1 MGGVPYGIYFL
12 HKYKDK
18 LYNTRKWFLGDYFD
32 L

>member
-1 MGGVPYGIYFL
+1 MSGVSYGVYFL